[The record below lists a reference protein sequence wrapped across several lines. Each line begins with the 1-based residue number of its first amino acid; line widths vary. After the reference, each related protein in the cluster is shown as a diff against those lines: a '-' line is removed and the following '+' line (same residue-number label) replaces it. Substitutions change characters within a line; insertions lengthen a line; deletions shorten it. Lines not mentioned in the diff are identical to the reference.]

1 AFPFWEWDDLCE
13 RYHEDDLVTEGFDN
27 AHALVHKNGGKRP
40 QKSEADEVSTNAMLF
55 EDTVQ
60 SHRAL
65 KLSDARDIYNS
76 DPHKIGFK
84 QATITDT
91 AGVARSRFVQVNPDQ
106 PCTIVNVVRRRAIGH
121 EQTVL
126 SNDQV
131 LWNGQA
137 DAHYGALVD
146 QKCADMK
153 AFTNAPTHEEVLA
166 MAEAFKAGQVIAQ
179 ANREIKDSKQQGMQR
194 AILGDAEPDASSQAG
209 LGLGDMGP
217 PASSPRSALTSV
229 HGTPE
234 AKAGYAASVVTG
246 APSASGVDSS
256 TDVEVD
262 ETMSKL
268 RLLMGKVKIHRLLAG
283 HKRGHQIRCPRE
295 HLSKSSKDDQDYDA
309 ASSWLSLSE
318 RAKKAGDQKAKDV
331 ASMNRDDLDSLSK
344 DLDKESVK
352 IPPSF
357 QRALWD
363 RAVADWKNGSDWGTQ
378 KGTEGMLAL
387 VLPWGPSEE
396 SVNVDEPQKFSCLAP
411 VLSQLELP
419 PSEKATLFKDTV
431 VKSIIVSY
439 LQAGKSMLKETLEMV
454 SLLIAQIKAMPM
466 SCEVEVDNSSS
477 EVMLALKFLNTIGGS
492 QVDTLSLV
500 QVDKFVK
507 AKATTIEGSLCASLR
522 ALPFWHERLQQ
533 YLKYSPSLKYWCPI
547 IKDYQLSLSES
558 PNDLTLMLQCISD
571 VSRIEKVLPPSEI
584 TSYKEWVKGV
594 VDRFVTAALQVSSQG
609 LALPG
614 PPDDAE
620 NVVKMAVGVFGTN
633 VSWQQLLGA
642 LTNQR
647 STSHGRA
654 LLDKF
659 IGNIGTYNSKSLQY
673 AAANFGMIEGLRGL
687 ASDSHLERLRDF
699 SGTALDC
706 ILGKR
711 GTWPTFHAATDFDAA
726 WKWVN
731 CASRWFEPVDLMGPD
746 CPWESFRKL
755 LDKVKVN
762 FALVKSYREIIG
774 ENDILKDRLAETPLP
789 LVGAFLG
796 LLEQASHLKAD
807 DSTEEKLINDTFME
821 GFEAAALQL
830 KLQMFEQ
837 ITGAGLQ
844 AFVAESEDVPL
855 SKVKGGPVDKL
866 WSEGLADAASIED
879 AIAAFDQHLAPAM
892 SFDSFKE
899 EVSRK
904 FQQLDALTE
913 TEQRFGMAV
922 PPEKKPEA
930 MVAICRRAAQTLCE
944 YQALEGIEK
953 VGSNAVA
960 VKKFMMTVV
969 ASQGKFGV
977 EQLVKPVDNAVQR
990 AMAMESIFQ

>member
-1 AFPFWEWDDLCE
+1 MARGAKASSSKPEHRSEPPARSGPTAKRAKKIDRDQSSGARGSADAAPASPKARRVTKAAGCGICGTTHRQSKMDHATRCSACGETAAKAFPFWEWDDLCE

-40 QKSEADEVSTNAMLF
+40 QKSEADEGSTNTMLF
-55 EDTVQ
+55 EDTVR

-65 KLSDARDIYNS
+65 KLSDARDIYKS

-84 QATITDT
+84 QATVTDM

-137 DAHYGALVD
+137 DVHYGALVD

-153 AFTNAPTHEEVLA
+153 AFTNAPTHDEVLA
-166 MAEAFKAGQVIAQ
+166 TAEALKAGQVIAQ

-194 AILGDAEPDASSQAG
+194 ATLGDAEPDASSQAA

-229 HGTPE
+229 HETPE

-256 TDVEVD
+256 TDMEVD

-268 RLLMGKVKIHRLLAG
+268 
-283 HKRGHQIRCPRE
+283 
-295 HLSKSSKDDQDYDA
+295 
-309 ASSWLSLSE
+309 

-331 ASMNRDDLDSLSK
+331 ASMNRDDLDSLSR
-344 DLDKESVK
+344 DLDK
-352 IPPSF
+352 
-357 QRALWD
+357 
-363 RAVADWKNGSDWGTQ
+363 
-378 KGTEGMLAL
+378 
-387 VLPWGPSEE
+387 E

-411 VLSQLELP
+411 VLSQMELP
-419 PSEKATLFKDTV
+419 PSEKAALFKDTV

-439 LQAGKSMLKETLEMV
+439 LQAGKSMLKETMEMV

-500 QVDKFVK
+500 QVDKFVE

-558 PNDLTLMLQCISD
+558 PNDLTLMLQCIPD
-571 VSRIEKVLPPSEI
+571 VSRIEKVLPPSGI
-584 TSYKEWVKGV
+584 TSYKGWIKGV
-594 VDRFVTAALQVSSQG
+594 ADRFVTAALQVSSQG

-620 NVVKMAVGVFGTN
+620 NVVKMAVGVFGAN
-633 VSWQQLLGA
+633 VSWQQLLEA

-647 STSHGRA
+647 SKSHGRV

-659 IGNIGTYNSKSLQY
+659 IGHIGTYNSKSLQY

-699 SGTALDC
+699 SGTALDY
-706 ILGKR
+706 ILGRR

-726 WKWVN
+726 WKWVD
-731 CASRWFEPVDLMGPD
+731 CASRWFEPVGLMGPD
-746 CPWESFRKL
+746 CPWGSFRKL
-755 LDKVKVN
+755 LDKVKVH

-774 ENDILKDRLAETPLP
+774 ENDILKGHLAETPLP

-821 GFEAAALQL
+821 GCEAAALQL
-830 KLQMFEQ
+830 KMQMFEQ
-837 ITGAGLQ
+837 IAEAGLQ
-844 AFVAESEDVPL
+844 AVVAASEDVPPN
-855 SKVKGGPVDKL
+855 KVKGGPVDKL

-879 AIAAFDQHLAPAM
+879 AVAAFDQHLVPAM

-899 EVSRK
+899 EVNRK
-904 FQQLDALTE
+904 FQQLDALAE
-913 TEQRFGMAV
+913 TEQRFGVAV
-922 PPEKKPEA
+922 PPENKPEA

-944 YQALEGIEK
+944 YQALWGIK
-953 VGSNAVA
+953 KAGSNAVA
-960 VKKFMMTVV
+960 VKKFIMTVV
-969 ASQGKFGV
+969 ASQEKFGV
-977 EQLVKPVDNAVQR
+977 EQLVKPVDDAVKR
-990 AMAMESIFQ
+990 AMAM